1 MKRNK
6 GMQVFAM
13 LAVMLLLS
21 MAFVPAVSAEAEK
34 AGKRNAPDATIDE
47 WIVDKEDK
55 KEYKATIKQAD
66 IEMKYYVKQWQE
78 KVDGIKVWKFN
89 VYEIS
94 PDGVIAQDISFGRGS
109 YFWTDS
115 AGIHFQFSESDKE
128 LIMIIDGTFM
138 ALIGLILATV
148 NPLIGGAFATIMA
161 GVIGTVS
168 NIESNDDGSIDV
180 FISWW
185 NLGKIPIYMIQ
196 PGAQYI
202 EIKIGSHNYPVP
214 L

>member
-21 MAFVPAVSAEAEK
+21 MAFVPAVSAQAEK

-66 IEMKYYVKQWQE
+66 IEKKYYVKQWQE
-78 KVDGIKVWKFN
+78 KVDGIKVWKFGCVLEN
-89 VYEIS
+89 VTY
-94 PDGVIAQDISFGRGS
+94 
-109 YFWTDS
+109 
-115 AGIHFQFSESDKE
+115 
-128 LIMIIDGTFM
+128 
-138 ALIGLILATV
+138 
-148 NPLIGGAFATIMA
+148 
-161 GVIGTVS
+161 
-168 NIESNDDGSIDV
+168 
-180 FISWW
+180 
-185 NLGKIPIYMIQ
+185 IY
-196 PGAQYI
+196 
-202 EIKIGSHNYPVP
+202 